1 MIRKNYAV
9 RACALAAIVMA
20 FAASSIPQAKAL
32 TPKFGASV
40 QAGTLGLGVGLDMGV
55 SKYFG
60 VQVGYAGSPT
70 LHHSLNTSDVNYA
83 GSLRLRTFELL
94 GNWYA
99 FGGGFH
105 LTAGMVHNSTALDVV
120 GQPQYGDYTLGGQ
133 TYTPSQLGSLSGK
146 VRFANSTA
154 PYIGIGWGNPT
165 GKRGLFGSRVHL
177 LFDIGAIYTGSP
189 KASLSASCGPAA
201 PAGSAMCSSIH
212 SAVAIEQQT
221 LDHKVDIA
229 KWYPVINLG
238 IAVRF

>member
-1 MIRKNYAV
+1 MIRKNHAV

-20 FAASSIPQAKAL
+20 FAASSIPQAKAFA
-32 TPKFGASV
+32 PKFGASL
-40 QAGTLGLGVGLDMGV
+40 QAGTLGLGIGLDMGV

-60 VQVGYAGSPT
+60 VQVGYAGAPT
-70 LHHSLNTSDVNYA
+70 LHHSLDTSDVNYA

-94 GNWYA
+94 GNWYV

-105 LTAGMVHNSTALDVV
+105 LTAGMVHNGTSLDVV
-120 GQPQYGDYTLGGQ
+120 GHPQYSYFTIGGQ
-133 TYTPSQLGSLSGK
+133 VYTPSQLSSLTGR

-165 GKRGLFGSRVHL
+165 GKHGLFGSRVHL

-189 KASLSASCGPAA
+189 EASLSASCGPAA
-201 PAGSAMCSSIH
+201 PEGSAMCSSIH

-221 LDHKVDIA
+221 LDRKVGIS

-238 IAVRF
+238 VAVRF